1 MAKSKNKTTTS
12 SSTSKAPDDSGFN
25 RNHPRRTRTISN
37 RTVALV
43 EASSKSNS
51 SHCTSSSKKVTQT
64 RSITK
69 KSKSTKTPLSS
80 KLSTTSKI
88 QLDQFKI
95 PLKSNSFTSSSSL
108 VRDNFSYSD
117 ACRSYSSCDSI
128 TSSGSDWKP
137 VSSISSNKRKDSSSI
152 ELDSSSKKKKTTKIK
167 KDTQKISKKISKK
180 TNSKVKHAGSS
191 IDENSEK
198 FQELSDALN
207 SIENKA
213 LTKLILN
220 TFSTFS
226 KSNEMLKTMNEQL
239 VSNNNTLAEALV
251 VSNQLIR
258 NSTNV
263 KESSQASIEAHS
275 TATPKT
281 NSTSPLTSNPI
292 SVCNSKPKISCKAS
306 IEASSTP
313 TSKTIINPVSVCNS
327 KPTISS
333 KASIEAHSTSTSK
346 TNSTSPLTSNPV
358 SVCNSKPKISSKAS
372 MAASST
378 PSSKIISTCQL
389 TTKPI
394 DVEYDISQSRDV
406 YKTRDSYEPD
416 DAGSIGPQFI
426 PPDHNNQK
434 NNAKFY
440 ELIDLSDFEKM
451 AHDPKFI
458 FNPTMPDTEKR
469 KPTSTKASTR
479 LVYAPDENNH
489 RRRERL
495 KFVIGYRHIILRG
508 KNIIIGFALIQ
519 T

>member
-1 MAKSKNKTTTS
+1 M
-12 SSTSKAPDDSGFN
+12 
-25 RNHPRRTRTISN
+25 
-37 RTVALV
+37 
-43 EASSKSNS
+43 
-51 SHCTSSSKKVTQT
+51 
-64 RSITK
+64 
-69 KSKSTKTPLSS
+69 SS

-137 VSSISSNKRKDSSSI
+137 VSSISTNKRKDSSSI

-180 TNSKVKHAGSS
+180 TNSKVKHADSF

-220 TFSTFS
+220 TLSTFS

-292 SVCNSKPKISCKAS
+292 SVCNSKPKISSKAS
-306 IEASSTP
+306 MEASSTP
-313 TSKTIINPVSVCNS
+313 TSKT
-327 KPTISS
+327 
-333 KASIEAHSTSTSK
+333 
-346 TNSTSPLTSNPV
+346 
-358 SVCNSKPKISSKAS
+358 
-372 MAASST
+372 
-378 PSSKIISTCQL
+378 ISTCQL

-394 DVEYDISQSRDV
+394 DVQYDISRSRDV

-440 ELIDLSDFEKM
+440 KLIDLSDFEKM

-508 KNIIIGFALIQ
+508 KRYHNWFRTDSNIVDVAMFLIKHAKACFGKKQIETYITQYCPPFQFYLRKYGFDRCYLLSYIKREIKVTVKKFMFHNIGISIHQGLRLIVMLGDHFHLIPLH
-519 T
+519 